1 MIDSQPDHP
10 IVIQGGMG
18 IGVSG
23 WRLAR
28 AVSLMGQLGVV
39 SGTALAHV
47 LARRLEAGGAE
58 PELER
63 AMARFPIPG
72 IVARVKA
79 RYRRRPR
86 GRARFSTLPMYTLRT
101 GRPLTELAIL
111 ANFVEVF
118 LAKEGHGGRVGLNLL
133 EKVQLPNLPSLYGAM
148 LAGVDYV
155 LMGAG
160 VPRAIPAVLDRL
172 ADHQHVALTVPVADP
187 TGGGEAAGFTITFSP
202 DEHWEGGARAPLRRP
217 RFLPIVSSDV
227 LATMLARRA
236 PSGIDGFVVEGPA
249 AGGHNAPPRGAL
261 RLDER
266 GQPIYGERDRADLA
280 RMRSLGLPF
289 WLAGAHATRERVVE
303 ARRLGAQGVQVGTAF
318 ALCRESGVSE
328 RLKRDLLER
337 SAQGTASV
345 RTDPRASPTG
355 MPFKVARLGG
365 SLSEDEIYAARERRC
380 DVGYLRQPYRAANG
394 EIGYRCPAE
403 SVSAYRAKEG
413 DPRDTE
419 QRRCLC
425 NGLLATVGLGQR
437 RGSGY
442 EEPPLVTAGD
452 DIATVARFVAD
463 GHGWYSAS
471 DVVRELLGG
480 APPASP

>member
-1 MIDSQPDHP
+1 
-10 IVIQGGMG
+10 MG

-58 PELER
+58 PELAR

-72 IVARVKA
+72 IVARVQA
-79 RYRRRPR
+79 RHGRPPR

-101 GRPLTELAIL
+101 GRPLTELTIL
-111 ANFVEVF
+111 ANFVEVL
-118 LAKEGHGGRVGLNLL
+118 LAKEGHDGRVGINLL
-133 EKVQLPNLPSLYGAM
+133 EKVQLPTLPSLYGAM

-172 ADHQHVALTVPVADP
+172 AGHQDVALTVPVAGP
-187 TGGGEAAGFTITFSP
+187 PGGECASEIITFTP
-202 DEHWEGGARAPLRRP
+202 DEHWEGRQPPSLRRP

-227 LATMLARRA
+227 LATMLARRS
-236 PSGIDGFVVEGPA
+236 PTGIDGFVVEGPT

-266 GQPIYGERDRADLA
+266 GQPIYGERDRPDLA
-280 RMRSLGLPF
+280 QMRALGLPF
-289 WLAGAHATRERVVE
+289 WLAGAYATRERVAE

-318 ALCRESGVSE
+318 ALCRESGLDD

-337 SAQGTASV
+337 SAQGRASV

-355 MPFKVARLGG
+355 MPFKVARLPG

-380 DVGYLRQPYRAANG
+380 DVGYLRQPYRAASG

-413 DPRDTE
+413 DPGDAE

-425 NGLLATVGLGQR
+425 NGLLATIGLGQR

-452 DIATVARFVAD
+452 DIETVARFA
-463 GHGWYSAS
+463 GRGQSWYSAA
-471 DVVRELLGG
+471 DVVRELLG
-480 APPASP
+480 APGVN